1 MPPQA
6 QAAKPPAPAHPTAQA
21 RQSDPAEALAQA
33 VAAGDRRA
41 LGRLITLAENEDP
54 IGAEALHRLHART
67 GKAHVIG
74 VTGSPGTGKSTLVD
88 KLIEAYRR
96 QGVKVGVVAVDPS
109 SPYTGGAILGD
120 RIRMQS
126 RSTDPEVFI
135 RSMGTRGALG
145 GLARHTH
152 DAVHALEAAGKQVI
166 LVETVGV
173 GQAEVDIVKLADTV
187 LVVLVPNLGDD
198 VQAVKA
204 GLMEIADVFVVNKS
218 DLAGA
223 DKVQGDVEANLML
236 AHAPLPPGAPEGTQ
250 AWSPP
255 IVRTVAERGE
265 GVVALVAAIAQ
276 HQAWSQGCGE
286 WQRRRERRL
295 RDQVRA
301 LLVRDVAGFAFQK
314 DGSPRP
320 EFAALLRD
328 VSLGTV
334 SPAQASARILDQFRR
349 MD

>member
-1 MPPQA
+1 MTAPAARTMPP
-6 QAAKPPAPAHPTAQA
+6 
-21 RQSDPAEALAQA
+21 LAQA

-41 LGRLITLAENEDP
+41 VGRLISLLESEDP
-54 IGAEALHRLHART
+54 AGAAALQELHASI
-67 GKAHVIG
+67 GKAHVVG

-96 QGVKVGVVAVDPS
+96 QGLKVGVVAVDPS

-152 DAVHALEAAGKQVI
+152 DAVRALEASGKQII

-204 GLMEIADVFVVNKS
+204 GLMEIADLFVVNKA

-236 AHAPLPPGAPEGTQ
+236 AHPEAPAGAPVGTPP
-250 AWSPP
+250 WSPP
-255 IVRTVAERGE
+255 ILRTVAERGE
-265 GVVALVAAIAQ
+265 GVQALVAAVAE
-276 HQAWSQGCGE
+276 HKAWSQRTGE
-286 WQRRRERRL
+286 WTRRRERRL
-295 RDQVRA
+295 REQVRA
-301 LLVRDVAGFAFQK
+301 LLVRDVASFAFGR
-314 DGSPRP
+314 DGSVRP
-320 EFAALLRD
+320 AFAPLLAE
-328 VSLGTV
+328 VAAGTL
-334 SPAQASARILDQFRR
+334 SPQDASRKILAQYRGA
-349 MD
+349 

>member
-1 MPPQA
+1 
-6 QAAKPPAPAHPTAQA
+6 
-21 RQSDPAEALAQA
+21 
-33 VAAGDRRA
+33 V
-41 LGRLITLAENEDP
+41 
-54 IGAEALHRLHART
+54 
-67 GKAHVIG
+67 G

-96 QGVKVGVVAVDPS
+96 QGLKVGVVAVDPS

-152 DAVHALEAAGKQVI
+152 DAVRALEASGKQVI

-204 GLMEIADVFVVNKS
+204 GLMEIADLFVVNKS

-223 DKVQGDVEANLML
+223 DRVQGDVEANLML
-236 AHAPLPPGAPEGTQ
+236 AHPEPPAGAPEGTQ
-250 AWSPP
+250 PWSPP
-255 IVRTVAERGE
+255 ILRTVAERGE
-265 GVVALVAAIAQ
+265 GVQALVGAIAQ
-276 HQAWSQGCGE
+276 HKAWSQGAGE

-295 RDQVRA
+295 REQVRA
-301 LLVRDVAGFAFQK
+301 LLVRDVAGFAFQR
-314 DGSPRP
+314 DGSAKPA
-320 EFAALLRD
+320 FAPLLAD
-328 VSLGTV
+328 VVAGKL
-334 SPAQASARILDQFRR
+334 SPQDASRRILEHYRR
-349 MD
+349 VA

>member
-1 MPPQA
+1 M
-6 QAAKPPAPAHPTAQA
+6 T
-21 RQSDPAEALAQA
+21 RTLAEA
-33 VAAGDRRA
+33 VAAGDRRSV
-41 LGRLITLAENEDP
+41 GRLITLLEDEDP
-54 IGAEALHRLHART
+54 AGAAALQQLHGRAGT
-67 GKAHVIG
+67 AQVIG

-96 QGVKVGVVAVDPS
+96 QGLKVGVVAVDPS

-152 DAVHALEAAGKQVI
+152 DAVRALEASGKQVI

-204 GLMEIADVFVVNKS
+204 GLMEIADLFVVNKA

-236 AHAPLPPGAPEGTQ
+236 AHPEPPAGAPAGTQ

-255 IVRTVAERGE
+255 ILRTVAERGE
-265 GVVALVAAIAQ
+265 GVAALVEAVAR
-276 HQAWSQGCGE
+276 HKAWSEGAGE
-286 WQRRRERRL
+286 WRRRRERRL
-295 RDQVRA
+295 REQVRS
-301 LLVRDVAGFAFQK
+301 LLVRDVAGFAF
-314 DGSPRP
+314 
-320 EFAALLRD
+320 ERD
-328 VSLGTV
+328 GTV
-334 SPAQASARILDQFRR
+334 RPAFAPLLAEVAAGRLSPQEASQRILARYR
-349 MD
+349 GA

>member
-1 MPPQA
+1 MTA
-6 QAAKPPAPAHPTAQA
+6 LAAPG
-21 RQSDPAEALAQA
+21 ALAQA
-33 VAAGDRRA
+33 VAAGGRRA
-41 LGRLITLAENEDP
+41 VGRLISLLESEDP
-54 IGAEALHRLHART
+54 TGAAILQELHASVGR
-67 GKAHVIG
+67 AHVVG

-96 QGVKVGVVAVDPS
+96 QGLKVGVVAVDPS

-152 DAVHALEAAGKQVI
+152 DAVRALEASGKQVI

-204 GLMEIADVFVVNKS
+204 GLMEIADLFVVNKA

-223 DKVQGDVEANLML
+223 DRVQGDVEANLML
-236 AHAPLPPGAPEGTQ
+236 AHPEPPAGAPEGTP

-255 IVRTVAERGE
+255 ILRTVAERGE
-265 GVVALVAAIAQ
+265 GVQALVGAIAQ
-276 HQAWSQGCGE
+276 HKAWSQGAGE

-295 RDQVRA
+295 REQVRA

-314 DGSPRP
+314 DGSAKPA
-320 EFAALLRD
+320 FAPLLAD
-328 VSLGTV
+328 VAAGKL
-334 SPAQASARILDQFRR
+334 SPQDASRRILEQYRGA
-349 MD
+349 